1 MGNSIDN
8 AKRKK
13 DGETSEND
21 QVDIMD
27 IHDKNSKDQKTT
39 RSSTRKSKRN
49 ISKKLK
55 SSTEPKIDILNYSSF
70 DKNINSSNIEKTPS
84 SNSSIDVDIISSTSQ
99 TIAPEKQTDHKSNI
113 SNSKR
118 STTRTPAKKAV
129 QSKKNDS
136 TNSAKKK
143 SSSVSSSR
151 SKKTTKKAPVSPKQ
165 ESKVLSK
172 AEEEELS
179 SALIAQLLAAD
190 NDSIDTNYFKQ
201 ADSDYEDN
209 YYDEYFADGKSKST
223 RDYESEYDD
232 DNDSEHFD
240 DEYDPIKAY
249 NKNSSSKKHSKGYS
263 ASKITNENSSNSLIT
278 SINTGDINTDGL
290 SNDYDLKA
298 SKLSESNSISAS
310 AFNVGV
316 YSDQEEAL
324 FLEGLNTYGRD
335 YQKISELMK
344 TRESKSI
351 RSHAQKHFIKLFR
364 DNLPLPPKV
373 AESGTGYTL
382 SGKPLDP
389 NSAAAKPYL
398 SHLTEIDTSNVQDQ
412 DALKIDNSETKDS
425 NFNSKNS
432 NNFSSIDSPANELQ
446 EKKPLKQKNSVKK
459 EKAVSK
465 KEDAVIVSNTTIS
478 GPTEY
483 SLMRPKRNKV
493 STKYNSSGI
502 EKDSDPHALVK
513 CSTFSGEPG
522 TGSLNSQPFK
532 LFVHTNAQLLMDL
545 HSHLMETE
553 IIGLL
558 GGSWDSINRVLTV
571 KQSFPCKALVTDDD
585 HLNVE
590 MDPTSEFLVRQ
601 EIADMDMRVV
611 GWYHSHPSFLPDPS
625 NIDIQNQNA
634 YQKLFMD
641 NGLFELDELNSQ
653 NDEKKLPE
661 SSSNVSNDPVVNI
674 DTYSP
679 GTLNSG
685 KSIVNEIN
693 IEKMDSGFKSDV
705 GYLDGADTE
714 IDIDSI
720 KDSNCL
726 IKSARLV
733 SKDSEND
740 NSTNTTAKSKVSV
753 DTEAD
758 ETEKG
763 APFIGAIVG
772 PYDPKLPK
780 SFSVINWFMVI
791 CESLNGANKLV
802 PKKLNFVTLNDDF
815 IPESLI
821 SKSQEL
827 IDSYSNSTHRMKFMR
842 AWRSGSSELRLTK
855 CLLSL
860 AFRIPWIDHVIL
872 TDASYSCENP
882 DSAQKK
888 VSSSNENPN
897 YYMSSDSEIE
907 SIMND
912 TDPDLKEHKLI
923 VDVKL
928 NSIND
933 GDKSASFETDSKD
946 KLANSSSPRKD
957 KILIEENL
965 NDVCIKTDEF
975 KPEVTNELLN
985 LKSEKIN
992 NSETLKN
999 FIQCSSN
1006 KNFGLA
1012 ENDENISVNSSSGL
1026 SSVDIEGLNP
1036 NAENNKSDFVVSEP
1050 TEASTN
1056 LSAKVENE
1064 VTVDKDNDK
1073 TKLPTWITS
1082 VPFLNQV
1089 HDSLIK
1095 WK

>member
-1 MGNSIDN
+1 MTMENSVDN

-13 DGETSEND
+13 DGENSEND

-27 IHDKNSKDQKTT
+27 IHDKGSKDQKAT
-39 RSSTRKSKRN
+39 RSSTRKSTRN

-55 SSTEPKIDILNYSSF
+55 SSAESKIKILNGSSY
-70 DKNINSSNIEKTPS
+70 DENKYENINSSVIDKTPS
-84 SNSSIDVDIISSTSQ
+84 SNSSIDVDILSNTSQ
-99 TIAPEKQTDHKSNI
+99 TLTPEKQTDIKSNI
-113 SNSKR
+113 FKSKKPNS
-118 STTRTPAKKAV
+118 RTPAKKAA
-129 QSKKNDS
+129 QSKKYES
-136 TNSAKKK
+136 TSSSKKK
-143 SSSVSSSR
+143 SSSSSSNR
-151 SKKTTKKAPVSPKQ
+151 SKKSTKKSSVSPKQ
-165 ESKVLSK
+165 ESRVLSK

-190 NDSIDTNYFKQ
+190 NDSIDSSYFKQ
-201 ADSDYEDN
+201 ADSDYEEN
-209 YYDEYFADGKSKST
+209 YYDEYFADGKSKSA
-223 RDYESEYDD
+223 RNYESEYEDD
-232 DNDSEHFD
+232 DSEHFD

-249 NKNSSSKKHSKGYS
+249 NKNSSSKKLPKGKKQNKPQKTKEHVYTSNSGSSESKN
-263 ASKITNENSSNSLIT
+263 TNENSSNSL
-278 SINTGDINTDGL
+278 NTNFTTCEINTDGL
-290 SNDYDLKA
+290 SNGYDLKA
-298 SKLSESNSISAS
+298 SKLSEPNSISAS

-398 SHLTEIDTSNVQDQ
+398 SHLAEIGTSNAQNQ
-412 DALKIDNSETKDS
+412 DALKVDNSGTNDS

-432 NNFSSIDSPANELQ
+432 NNFSSVDSPANELHD
-446 EKKPLKQKNSVKK
+446 KKPLKQKNFAKK

-465 KEDAVIVSNTTIS
+465 KEDEVIASSSIIS

-513 CSTFSGEPG
+513 CSAFSGEP
-522 TGSLNSQPFK
+522 
-532 LFVHTNAQLLMDL
+532 
-545 HSHLMETE
+545 
-553 IIGLL
+553 
-558 GGSWDSINRVLTV
+558 VLTV

-641 NGLFELDELNSQ
+641 NGLFELDELNSHTDGQ
-653 NDEKKLPE
+653 KPLE

-674 DTYSP
+674 DTNSP
-679 GTLNSG
+679 EILNSG
-685 KSIVNEIN
+685 KNIINEIS
-693 IEKMDSGFKSDV
+693 IEKRDSGFKSDI
-705 GYLDGADTE
+705 GYLNDAE
-714 IDIDSI
+714 IDIDSV
-720 KDSNCL
+720 KDGNNL
-726 IKSARLV
+726 IKNACLES
-733 SKDSEND
+733 SISEINS
-740 NSTNTTAKSKVSV
+740 STNNSVKIKVSE
-753 DTEAD
+753 DI
-758 ETEKG
+758 ETGGTDKG

-821 SKSQEL
+821 NKSQEL

-860 AFRIPWIDHVIL
+860 AYRIPWIDHVIL
-872 TDASYSCENP
+872 ADASYSCENSSP
-882 DSAQKK
+882 TQKK

-912 TDPDLKEHKLI
+912 TDPSLKKHKLI
-923 VDVKL
+923 VDVKV
-928 NSIND
+928 NSINN
-933 GDKSASFETDSKD
+933 GEKSESFEDYSND
-946 KLANSSSPRKD
+946 KFAKSSSPRKY
-957 KILIEENL
+957 KNLIEVNL
-965 NDVCIKTDEF
+965 NDGCIKTNEF
-975 KPEVTNELLN
+975 KAEVIPELPDSQTA
-985 LKSEKIN
+985 KSN
-992 NSETLKN
+992 HSDTLKN
-999 FIQCSSN
+999 FVQGSSN
-1006 KNFGLA
+1006 KNLGLT
-1012 ENDENISVNSSSGL
+1012 ENDENVSVNSSSGL

-1036 NAENNKSDFVVSEP
+1036 NIENNKLDFVVSKP
-1050 TEASTN
+1050 TETSTN
-1056 LSAKVENE
+1056 LSISVENE
-1064 VTVDKDNDK
+1064 VSIGKNNDK
-1073 TKLPTWITS
+1073 SKLPAWITS